1 MISLGYGNV
10 GIESGCGLPL
20 NFVIVAIGISLVAHS
35 VLKIQS
41 SSGLV
46 SAMFVKGSQP
56 CRGMSAVA
64 LSTWLWSKMWG

>member
-1 MISLGYGNV
+1 
-10 GIESGCGLPL
+10 
-20 NFVIVAIGISLVAHS
+20 LVAHS

-41 SSGLV
+41 TSGLV

>member
-1 MISLGYGNV
+1 LSDDVANGLDESGVVENV
-10 GIESGCGLPL
+10 G
-20 NFVIVAIGISLVAHS
+20 VAIGISLVAHS

-41 SSGLV
+41 TSGLV